1 MTHNSKPA
9 HAISISQYYP
19 DGCTA
24 LSLISFPVTH
34 MGYFPC
40 HTYLKLYLH
49 SSWNDLS
56 SDLMSPV
63 RSIVVYVGSKPDV
76 GSFSG
81 RIRGQLEPIILD
93 APACHSL
100 QAFNPKPLCMGVF
113 RSLYWLQTVVYV
125 GLWCLFQHDVEI
137 IVRGIL

>member
-9 HAISISQYYP
+9 HAINISRYSP
-19 DGCTA
+19 NGCTA

-40 HTYLKLYLH
+40 HTYLTLYLH
-49 SSWNDLS
+49 SSRD
-56 SDLMSPV
+56 DLMSPV

-81 RIRGQLEPIILD
+81 RISGQLETIILD
-93 APACHSL
+93 SPACHS
-100 QAFNPKPLCMGVF
+100 
-113 RSLYWLQTVVYV
+113 
-125 GLWCLFQHDVEI
+125 I
-137 IVRGIL
+137 